1 MKKVTN
7 DLSVTFDEQEVEQ
20 IRKLKNDLNLR
31 FSAQLSGMPSN
42 LYAVIRQCGIL
53 TGGAVSSVYHNTSV
67 SDWDVYLTSEQAMH
81 EFNQLVQHDV
91 VVKSMI
97 QDVTKEYRSSI
108 GKDGKLITENAVTFK
123 NNVQV
128 ITRSLADE
136 ARKTFDF
143 IHCMPYYDLKNH
155 MFYISKKQFTSIKDK
170 VIYINSNTKSTF
182 ENSRA
187 LKYIK
192 RGWKLNNEQK

>member
-7 DLSVTFDEQEVEQ
+7 DTIAAFSKQEVEQ
-20 IRKLKNDLNLR
+20 IRKLKGDLNLR

-42 LYAVIRQCGIL
+42 LYAVIRQAGVL
-53 TGGAVSSVYHNTSV
+53 TGGAVSSVFHNTSV
-67 SDWDVYLTSEQAMH
+67 NDWDVYLTSEQALH
-81 EFNQLVQHDV
+81 EFNQLIQHDI
-91 VVKSMI
+91 VVKTMI
-97 QDVTKEYRSSI
+97 KDVTEEYRNSV

-123 NNVQV
+123 NGVQV
-128 ITRSLADE
+128 ITKSLADE

-170 VIYINSNTKSTF
+170 VICVNPNTKTPF
-182 ENSRA
+182 PNSRS
-187 LKYIK
+187 LKYVK
-192 RGWKLNNEQK
+192 RGWVMNNE